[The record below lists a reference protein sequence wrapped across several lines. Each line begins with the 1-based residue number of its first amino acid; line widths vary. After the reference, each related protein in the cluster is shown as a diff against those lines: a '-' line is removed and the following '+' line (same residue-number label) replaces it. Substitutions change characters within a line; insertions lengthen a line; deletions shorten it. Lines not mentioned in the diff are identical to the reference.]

1 MKHAEVIILDSNSA
15 ESPAGRRVRLEE
27 TDGTLTG
34 IAGYVIETVT
44 YSDLERRVYI
54 RTELGYQ
61 FTITSDDYHRLI
73 AK

>member
-1 MKHAEVIILDSNSA
+1 MRHAEVVVLDSNSS
-15 ESPAGRRVRLEE
+15 EFSAGRRVRLEAS
-27 TDGTLTG
+27 DGALNQ
-34 IAGYVIETVT
+34 IAGYAIETVT

-61 FTITSDDYHRLI
+61 FTITADDYHRLI

>member
-1 MKHAEVIILDSNSA
+1 MKQAEVILLDSNSA
-15 ESPAGRRVRLEE
+15 EFSVGRRVRLEE
-27 TDGTLTG
+27 AGGTLSQ
-34 IAGYVIETVT
+34 IAGYSIETVT

-73 AK
+73 AR